1 MKRFYTLAL
10 GLMMGATTLFAQKTT
25 DLQFVTITGE
35 RDEAVETGTVK
46 DGAAID
52 ATEETFQGIASG
64 VALKNVSGSAQK
76 VVIKFELV
84 ELDNGSFS
92 CCFGGN
98 CNPYKELGTYYK
110 PELIY
115 DGEYISSKTFL
126 ESVCKANEIMDI
138 ESHWEPKSKGKCVV
152 KFTAY
157 KGVVDEEI
165 SDSEWQAY
173 YLVEGPSVTVN
184 FLNGVPSSISN
195 IENKDVDNNYY
206 DLAGRKVAKPTKG
219 IYVKNNKKVVVK

>member
-35 RDEAVETGTVK
+35 RNEAVETGTVK
-46 DGAAID
+46 DGAVID
-52 ATEETFQGIASG
+52 ATEETPTGITSGIA
-64 VALKNVSGSAQK
+64 VKNVTNNAQK
-76 VVIKFELV
+76 IAIKFEIV

-115 DGEYISSKTFL
+115 DGEYISSETFL
-126 ESVCKANEIMDI
+126 KSICKANEIMDI

-157 KGVVDEEI
+157 QGVVDDEV

>member
-25 DLQFVTITGE
+25 DLQFVTINE
-35 RDEAVETGTVK
+35 DKVETGVVK

-52 ATEETFQGIASG
+52 ATEETFQGITSG
-64 VALKNVSGSAQK
+64 IALKNVTGSAQK
-76 VVIKFELV
+76 VVLKFELV

-92 CCFGGN
+92 CCFGGF
-98 CNPYKELGTYYK
+98 CNPYKDLSTYYK
-110 PELIY
+110 PTLVY
-115 DGEYISSKTFL
+115 DGEYLMGKSFYT
-126 ESVCKANEIMDI
+126 CKANEIVDI
-138 ESHWEPKSKGKCVV
+138 NSHWEPKSNGKCVV

-157 KGVVDEEI
+157 QGVVDEDN
-165 SDSEWQAY
+165 SDSVTKFY
-173 YLVEGPSVTVN
+173 NLVEGPSVTVN

>member
-25 DLQFVTITGE
+25 DLQFVTITTGE
-35 RDEAVETGTVK
+35 GDDVVETGTVK

-52 ATEETFQGIASG
+52 ATEETFSGITSG
-64 VALKNVSGSAQK
+64 IALKNATGSAQK

-92 CCFGGN
+92 CCFGGQ
-98 CNPYKELGTYYK
+98 CNPYTELKTYYK
-110 PELIY
+110 PTLVY
-115 DGEYISSKTFL
+115 DGEYLMSKSFYT
-126 ESVCKANEIMDI
+126 CKANEIVDI

-157 KGVVDEEI
+157 QGVVDEDN
-165 SDSEWQAY
+165 SDSVTKFY
-173 YLVEGPSVTVN
+173 NLVEGPSVTVN

>member
-10 GLMMGATTLFAQKTT
+10 GLIRGAPTLFAQKTT

-35 RDEAVETGTVK
+35 GDDAVETGTVK
-46 DGAAID
+46 DGAVIEVSEIRD
-52 ATEETFQGIASG
+52 FYNDIAAG
-64 VALKNVSGSAQK
+64 LALKNVSGSAQK
-76 VVIKFELV
+76 VMLGFELL
-84 ELDNGSFS
+84 EIDNGNLT
-92 CCFGGN
+92 CCFN
-98 CNPYKELGTYYK
+98 VCKPYTELGKYYQ
-110 PELIY
+110 PDFVM
-115 DGEYISSKTFL
+115 DGEYIMGKSFSVLKSGIFKNL
-126 ESVCKANEIMDI
+126 EAEWKQEG
-138 ESHWEPKSKGKCVV
+138 KGKCVV

-157 KGVVDEEI
+157 KGEVDEEI

-173 YLVEGPSVTVN
+173 NLVEGPSVTVN

>member
-35 RDEAVETGTVK
+35 GDEAVETGTIK
-46 DGAAID
+46 DGAVID

-64 VALKNVSGSAQK
+64 VALKNVSGSDQK
-76 VVIKFELV
+76 IVIKFELV

-110 PELIY
+110 PDLIY

-138 ESHWEPKSKGKCVV
+138 ESHWEPKRKGKCVV

-165 SDSEWQAY
+165 SESEWQAY

>member
-25 DLQFVTITGE
+25 DLQFVTINE
-35 RDEAVETGTVK
+35 DNVETGVVK
-46 DGAAID
+46 DGAIID
-52 ATEETFQGIASG
+52 ATEETPLGITSG
-64 VALKNVSGSAQK
+64 LALKNATGSAQK

-92 CCFGGN
+92 CCFGGQ
-98 CNPYKELGTYYK
+98 CNPYTELKTYYK
-110 PELIY
+110 PTLVY
-115 DGEYISSKTFL
+115 DGEYLMAKSFYI
-126 ESVCKANEIMDI
+126 CKANEIVDLN
-138 ESHWEPKSKGKCVV
+138 SHWEPKSKGKCVV

-157 KGVVDEEI
+157 QGVVDEEI
-165 SDSEWQAY
+165 SDSQWQAY
-173 YLVEGPSVTVN
+173 NLVEGPSVTVD
-184 FLNGVPSSISN
+184 FLNGVPSSINN

>member
-25 DLQFVTITGE
+25 DLQFVTINE
-35 RDEAVETGTVK
+35 DKVETGTVK

-52 ATEETFQGIASG
+52 ATEETSQGITSG
-64 VALKNVSGSAQK
+64 IALKNATGSEQK
-76 VVIKFELV
+76 VVLKFELV

-92 CCFGGN
+92 CCFAGQ
-98 CNPYKELGTYYK
+98 CNPYTELKTYYR
-110 PELIY
+110 PTLVY
-115 DGEYISSKTFL
+115 DGEYLMGKSFYT
-126 ESVCKANEIMDI
+126 CKANEIVDI

-157 KGVVDEEI
+157 QGVVDEEN
-165 SDSEWQAY
+165 SDSETKFY
-173 YLVEGPSVTVN
+173 NLVEGPSVTVN

-195 IENKDVDNNYY
+195 IENQSVDNNYY

>member
-35 RDEAVETGTVK
+35 GDEAVETGTVK

-52 ATEETFQGIASG
+52 ATEETPLGITSG
-64 VALKNVSGSAQK
+64 LALKNTTESAQK
-76 VVIKFELV
+76 IVVKSEVL
-84 ELDNGSFS
+84 ELDNGAFSFCMGS
-92 CCFGGN
+92 TCSSWE
-98 CNPYKELGTYYK
+98 KTGTYYK
-110 PELIY
+110 PTLKKENDDIT
-115 DGEYISSKTFL
+115 GGFTVIESKKL
-126 ESVCKANEIMDI
+126 KDI
-138 ESHWEPKSKGKCVV
+138 EAHWVTNGKGKCVV

-173 YLVEGPSVTVN
+173 NLVEGPSVTVN

>member
-35 RDEAVETGTVK
+35 GDEAVETGTVK

-64 VALKNVSGSAQK
+64 VALKNVSGSDQK
-76 VVIKFELV
+76 IVVKSEVL
-84 ELDNGSFS
+84 ELDNGAFSFCMGS
-92 CCFGGN
+92 TCSSW
-98 CNPYKELGTYYK
+98 KKTGTYYK
-110 PELIY
+110 PTLKKENDDITGGFTVIKSKEL
-115 DGEYISSKTFL
+115 K
-126 ESVCKANEIMDI
+126 DI
-138 ESHWEPKSKGKCVV
+138 EAHWVTNGKGKCVV

-165 SDSEWQAY
+165 SDSEWKVY
-173 YLVEGPSVTVN
+173 NLVEGPSVTVN

>member
-25 DLQFVTITGE
+25 DLQFVTINE
-35 RDEAVETGTVK
+35 DKVETGVVK

-52 ATEETFQGIASG
+52 ATEETFQGITSG
-64 VALKNVSGSAQK
+64 IALKNATGSAQK
-76 VVIKFELV
+76 VVIKFKLV

-92 CCFGGN
+92 CCFGGQ
-98 CNPYKELGTYYK
+98 CNPYNDLGTYYK
-110 PELIY
+110 PTLVY

-126 ESVCKANEIMDI
+126 HSVCQANKIMDI

-157 KGVVDEEI
+157 KGEIDEEI

-173 YLVEGPSVTVN
+173 NLVEGPSVIVN

>member
-35 RDEAVETGTVK
+35 GDEAVETGTIK
-46 DGAAID
+46 DGAIID
-52 ATEETFQGIASG
+52 ATEETPLGITSG
-64 VALKNVSGSAQK
+64 LALKNTTESAQK
-76 VVIKFELV
+76 IVVKSEVL
-84 ELDNGSFS
+84 ELDNGAFSFCMGS
-92 CCFGGN
+92 TCSSWE
-98 CNPYKELGTYYK
+98 KTGTYYK
-110 PELIY
+110 PTLKKKNDDITGGFTIIE
-115 DGEYISSKTFL
+115 SKKL
-126 ESVCKANEIMDI
+126 KDI
-138 ESHWEPKSKGKCVV
+138 EAHWVTNGKGKCVV

-173 YLVEGPSVTVN
+173 NLVEGPSVTVN

>member
-35 RDEAVETGTVK
+35 GDEAVETGTIK
-46 DGAAID
+46 DGAVID

>member
-35 RDEAVETGTVK
+35 GDEAVETGTIK
-46 DGAAID
+46 DGAVID

-165 SDSEWQAY
+165 SESEWQAY

>member
-25 DLQFVTITGE
+25 DLQFVTINE
-35 RDEAVETGTVK
+35 DNVETGVVK
-46 DGAAID
+46 DGVAID
-52 ATEETFQGIASG
+52 ATEETPLGITSG
-64 VALKNVSGSAQK
+64 LALKNVSGSAQK

-92 CCFGGN
+92 CCFGGL
-98 CNPYKELGTYYK
+98 CNPYKDLGTYYK
-110 PELIY
+110 PTLVY
-115 DGEYISSKTFL
+115 DGEYL
-126 ESVCKANEIMDI
+126 MAESFYICKANEIVDI
-138 ESHWEPKSKGKCVV
+138 NSHWEPKSKGKCVV

-157 KGVVDEEI
+157 KGVVDDEI
-165 SDSEWQAY
+165 SDSQWQAY
-173 YLVEGPSVTVN
+173 NLVEGPSVTVN
-184 FLNGVPSSISN
+184 FLNGVPSSINN

>member
-25 DLQFVTITGE
+25 DLQFVTVTGE
-35 RDEAVETGTVK
+35 GEEAVETGTVK
-46 DGAAID
+46 DGAVID
-52 ATEETFQGIASG
+52 ATEETFQGIISG
-64 VALKNVSGSAQK
+64 LALKNVSGSAQK
-76 VVIKFELV
+76 NLLGFEIL
-84 ELDNGSFS
+84 EIDNGNTT
-92 CCFGGN
+92 CCYNDCKNYTKIG
-98 CNPYKELGTYYK
+98 KYYQ
-110 PELIY
+110 PEFVM
-115 DGEYISSKTFL
+115 DGEYYM
-126 ESVCKANEIMDI
+126 ANSFKVLKSGEFKNLQT
-138 ESHWEPKSKGKCVV
+138 EWASKSKGKCVV

-157 KGVVDEEI
+157 QGVVDEEI

-173 YLVEGPSVTVN
+173 NLVEGPSVTVN

>member
-25 DLQFVTITGE
+25 DLQFVTINE
-35 RDEAVETGTVK
+35 DKVETGVVK

-52 ATEETFQGIASG
+52 ATEETFQGITSG
-64 VALKNVSGSAQK
+64 LALKNTTESAQK
-76 VVIKFELV
+76 IVVKSEVL
-84 ELDNGSFS
+84 ELDNGAFS
-92 CCFGGN
+92 ICMGTTCSS
-98 CNPYKELGTYYK
+98 YKEVGTYYK
-110 PELIY
+110 PTLVY
-115 DGEYISSKTFL
+115 DGEYLMAKSFC
-126 ESVCKANEIMDI
+126 VCKANEFVDLD
-138 ESHWEPKSKGKCVV
+138 SHWEPKSKGKCVV

-157 KGVVDEEI
+157 KGEIDKEI

-173 YLVEGPSVTVN
+173 NLVEGPSVTVN

>member
-1 MKRFYTLAL
+1 MKRFYALAL

-25 DLQFVTITGE
+25 DLQFVTITTGE
-35 RDEAVETGTVK
+35 GDDVVETGTVK

-52 ATEETFQGIASG
+52 ATEETFSGITSG
-64 VALKNVSGSAQK
+64 IALKNATGSAQK

-84 ELDNGSFS
+84 ELDNGSFA
-92 CCFGGN
+92 CCFGGQ
-98 CNPYKELGTYYK
+98 CNPYTELKTYYK
-110 PELIY
+110 PTLVY
-115 DGEYISSKTFL
+115 DGEYLMGKSFYT
-126 ESVCKANEIMDI
+126 CKANEIVDI
-138 ESHWEPKSKGKCVV
+138 DSHWEPKSKGKCVV

-157 KGVVDEEI
+157 QGVVDEDN
-165 SDSEWQAY
+165 SDTVTKFY
-173 YLVEGPSVTVN
+173 NLVEGPSVTVN

>member
-1 MKRFYTLAL
+1 
-10 GLMMGATTLFAQKTT
+10 MGATTLFAQKTT
-25 DLQFVTITGE
+25 DLQFVTINE
-35 RDEAVETGTVK
+35 DKVETGVVK

-52 ATEETFQGIASG
+52 ATEETFQGITSG
-64 VALKNVSGSAQK
+64 LALKNVTGSAQNA
-76 VVIKFELV
+76 VIKFELV

-92 CCFGGN
+92 CCFGDQ
-98 CNPYKELGTYYK
+98 CNHYTELKTYYK
-110 PELIY
+110 PELVY
-115 DGEYISSKTFL
+115 DGEYLKAKSFYI
-126 ESVCKANEIMDI
+126 CKANQNIDLD
-138 ESHWEPKSKGKCVV
+138 SHWEPKSKGKCVV

-157 KGVVDEEI
+157 QGVVDEEN
-165 SDSEWQAY
+165 SDSETKFY
-173 YLVEGPSVTVN
+173 NLVEGPSVTVN

>member
-25 DLQFVTITGE
+25 DLQFVTINE
-35 RDEAVETGTVK
+35 DNVETGVVK

-52 ATEETFQGIASG
+52 ATEETFSGITSG
-64 VALKNVSGSAQK
+64 LALKNVTGSAQK

-92 CCFGGN
+92 CCFGGQ
-98 CNPYKELGTYYK
+98 CNPYKDLGTYYK
-110 PELIY
+110 PTLVY
-115 DGEYISSKTFL
+115 DGEYISSKTF
-126 ESVCKANEIMDI
+126 EKSICKANKFVDL

-157 KGVVDEEI
+157 KGEIDEEN
-165 SDSEWQAY
+165 SDSETQFYKLA
-173 YLVEGPSVTVN
+173 EGPSVTVN

>member
-52 ATEETFQGIASG
+52 ATEETFSGITSG

-110 PELIY
+110 PTLQKENDDIT
-115 DGEYISSKTFL
+115 GGFTVIESKKL
-126 ESVCKANEIMDI
+126 KDI
-138 ESHWEPKSKGKCVV
+138 EAHWVTNGKGKCVV

>member
-25 DLQFVTITGE
+25 DLQFVTINE
-35 RDEAVETGTVK
+35 DNVETGVVK
-46 DGAAID
+46 DGAIID
-52 ATEETFQGIASG
+52 ATEETPLGITSG
-64 VALKNVSGSAQK
+64 LALKNATGSAQK
-76 VVIKFELV
+76 VVLKFELV

-92 CCFGGN
+92 CCFGGQ
-98 CNPYKELGTYYK
+98 CNPYTELKTYYK
-110 PELIY
+110 PTLVY
-115 DGEYISSKTFL
+115 DGEYLMAKSFYI
-126 ESVCKANEIMDI
+126 CKANEIVDI
-138 ESHWEPKSKGKCVV
+138 NSHWEPKSKGKCVV

-157 KGVVDEEI
+157 QGVVDEEI
-165 SDSEWQAY
+165 SDSQWQVY
-173 YLVEGPSVTVN
+173 NLVEGPSVTVN

-219 IYVKNNKKVVVK
+219 IYVKNNKKVIVK

>member
-35 RDEAVETGTVK
+35 GDEAVETGTVK

-52 ATEETFQGIASG
+52 ATEDTFRGITSG
-64 VALKNVSGSAQK
+64 LALKNVSGSAQK

-98 CNPYKELGTYYK
+98 CNPYTELKTYYK
-110 PELIY
+110 PELVY

-126 ESVCKANEIMDI
+126 KSICQANKIMDI
-138 ESHWEPKSKGKCVV
+138 DSHWESKSKGKCVV

-157 KGVVDEEI
+157 QGVVDEEN
-165 SDSEWQAY
+165 SDSETKFY
-173 YLVEGPSVTVN
+173 NLVEGPSVTVN

>member
-1 MKRFYTLAL
+1 MKRFYALAL

-25 DLQFVTITGE
+25 DLQFVTITTGE
-35 RDEAVETGTVK
+35 GDDVVETGTVK

-52 ATEETFQGIASG
+52 ATEETFSGITSG
-64 VALKNVSGSAQK
+64 IALKNATGSAQK

-92 CCFGGN
+92 CCFGGQ
-98 CNPYKELGTYYK
+98 CNPYTELKTYYK
-110 PELIY
+110 PTLVY
-115 DGEYISSKTFL
+115 DGEYLMAKSFYT
-126 ESVCKANEIMDI
+126 CKANEIVDI
-138 ESHWEPKSKGKCVV
+138 ESHWKPKSKGKCVV

-157 KGVVDEEI
+157 QGVVDEEI
-165 SDSEWQAY
+165 SDSQLQAY
-173 YLVEGPSVTVN
+173 NLVEGPSVTVN

>member
-35 RDEAVETGTVK
+35 GDEAVETGTIK

-64 VALKNVSGSAQK
+64 VALKNATGSAQK
-76 VVIKFELV
+76 VVLKFELV

-92 CCFGGN
+92 CCFGGQ
-98 CNPYKELGTYYK
+98 CNPYTELKTYYK
-110 PELIY
+110 PTLVY
-115 DGEYISSKTFL
+115 DGEYLMAKSFYI
-126 ESVCKANEIMDI
+126 CKANEIVDI
-138 ESHWEPKSKGKCVV
+138 NSHWEPKSKGKCVV

-157 KGVVDEEI
+157 QGVVDDEV
-165 SDSEWQAY
+165 SDSQWQAY
-173 YLVEGPSVTVN
+173 NLVEGPSVTVN

>member
-25 DLQFVTITGE
+25 DLQFVTINE
-35 RDEAVETGTVK
+35 DNVETGVVK

-52 ATEETFQGIASG
+52 ATEETPLGITSG
-64 VALKNVSGSAQK
+64 LALKNATGSAQK
-76 VVIKFELV
+76 VVLKFELV

-92 CCFGGN
+92 CCFGGQ
-98 CNPYKELGTYYK
+98 CNPYTELKTYYK
-110 PELIY
+110 PTLVY
-115 DGEYISSKTFL
+115 DGEYLMAKSFYI
-126 ESVCKANEIMDI
+126 CKANEIVDI
-138 ESHWEPKSKGKCVV
+138 NSHWEPKSKGKCVV

-157 KGVVDEEI
+157 QGVVDDEV
-165 SDSEWQAY
+165 SDSQWQAY
-173 YLVEGPSVTVN
+173 NLVEGPSVTVN

-219 IYVKNNKKVVVK
+219 IYVKNNKKVIVK

>member
-25 DLQFVTITGE
+25 DLQFVTINE
-35 RDEAVETGTVK
+35 DNVETGVVK

-52 ATEETFQGIASG
+52 ATEETPLGITSG
-64 VALKNVSGSAQK
+64 LALKNATGSAQK
-76 VVIKFELV
+76 VVLKFELV

-92 CCFGGN
+92 CCFGGQ
-98 CNPYKELGTYYK
+98 CNPYTELKTYYK
-110 PELIY
+110 PTLVY
-115 DGEYISSKTFL
+115 DGEYLMAKSFYI
-126 ESVCKANEIMDI
+126 CKANEIVDI
-138 ESHWEPKSKGKCVV
+138 NSHWEPKSKGKCVV

-165 SDSEWQAY
+165 SDSEWKVY
-173 YLVEGPSVTVN
+173 NLVEGPSVTVN

>member
-1 MKRFYTLAL
+1 MKKFYTLAL

-35 RDEAVETGTVK
+35 GDEAVETGTIK

-52 ATEETFQGIASG
+52 ATEETFSGITSG
-64 VALKNVSGSAQK
+64 VALKNVSGSDQK
-76 VVIKFELV
+76 IVVKSEVL
-84 ELDNGSFS
+84 ELDNGAFSFCMGTTCS
-92 CCFGGN
+92 SW
-98 CNPYKELGTYYK
+98 KELGTYYK
-110 PELIY
+110 PTLQKENDDIT
-115 DGEYISSKTFL
+115 GGFTVIESKKL
-126 ESVCKANEIMDI
+126 KDI
-138 ESHWEPKSKGKCVV
+138 EAHWVTNGKGKCVV

-157 KGVVDEEI
+157 KGVVDEEN
-165 SDSEWQAY
+165 SASEWQVY

>member
-25 DLQFVTITGE
+25 DLQFVTINE
-35 RDEAVETGTVK
+35 DNVETGVVK

-52 ATEETFQGIASG
+52 ATEETPLGITSG
-64 VALKNVSGSAQK
+64 LALKNATGSAQK
-76 VVIKFELV
+76 VVLKFELV

-92 CCFGGN
+92 CCFGGQ
-98 CNPYKELGTYYK
+98 CNPYTELKTYYK
-110 PELIY
+110 PTLVY
-115 DGEYISSKTFL
+115 DGEYLMAKSFYI
-126 ESVCKANEIMDI
+126 CKANESVDI
-138 ESHWEPKSKGKCVV
+138 NSHWEPKSKGKCVV

-157 KGVVDEEI
+157 QGVVDDEV
-165 SDSEWQAY
+165 SDSQWQAY
-173 YLVEGPSVTVN
+173 NLVEGPSVTVN

-219 IYVKNNKKVVVK
+219 IYVKNNKKVIVK

>member
-25 DLQFVTITGE
+25 DLQFVTINE
-35 RDEAVETGTVK
+35 DKVETGVVK

-52 ATEETFQGIASG
+52 ATEETFQGITSG
-64 VALKNVSGSAQK
+64 LALKNTTGSAQK
-76 VVIKFELV
+76 IVVKSEVL
-84 ELDNGSFS
+84 ELDNGAFS
-92 CCFGGN
+92 ICMGTTCSS
-98 CNPYKELGTYYK
+98 YKEVGTYYK
-110 PELIY
+110 PTLVY
-115 DGEYISSKTFL
+115 DGEYLKAGSFC
-126 ESVCKANEIMDI
+126 VCNANEFVDLD
-138 ESHWEPKSKGKCVV
+138 SHWEPKSKGKCVV

-157 KGVVDEEI
+157 KGEIDEEI

-173 YLVEGPSVTVN
+173 NLIEGPSVTVN

>member
-46 DGAAID
+46 DGAVID
-52 ATEETFQGIASG
+52 ATEETPTGITSGIA
-64 VALKNVSGSAQK
+64 VKNVSGSAQK

-138 ESHWEPKSKGKCVV
+138 ESHWESHSKGKSVV
-152 KFTAY
+152 KFTAH
-157 KGVVDEEI
+157 KGVVDDEV

>member
-25 DLQFVTITGE
+25 DLQFVTITTGE
-35 RDEAVETGTVK
+35 GDDVVETGTVK

-52 ATEETFQGIASG
+52 ATEETFQGITSG
-64 VALKNVSGSAQK
+64 LALKNATGSAQK
-76 VVIKFELV
+76 VVLKFELV

-92 CCFGGN
+92 CCFGGF
-98 CNPYKELGTYYK
+98 CNPYNDLSTYYK
-110 PELIY
+110 PTLVY
-115 DGEYISSKTFL
+115 DGEYLMAKSFYI
-126 ESVCKANEIMDI
+126 CKANEIVDI
-138 ESHWEPKSKGKCVV
+138 NSHWEPKSKGKCVV

-157 KGVVDEEI
+157 QGVVDDEI
-165 SDSEWQAY
+165 SDSQWQAY
-173 YLVEGPSVTVN
+173 NLVEGPSVTVN

>member
-35 RDEAVETGTVK
+35 GDEAVETGTIK
-46 DGAAID
+46 DGAVID

-115 DGEYISSKTFL
+115 DGEYISSETFL
-126 ESVCKANEIMDI
+126 KSICKANEIMDI

>member
-25 DLQFVTITGE
+25 DLQFVTINE
-35 RDEAVETGTVK
+35 DNVETGVVK
-46 DGAAID
+46 DGAIID
-52 ATEETFQGIASG
+52 ATEETPLGITSG
-64 VALKNVSGSAQK
+64 LALKNATGSAQK
-76 VVIKFELV
+76 LVLKFELV

-92 CCFGGN
+92 CCFGGQ
-98 CNPYKELGTYYK
+98 CNPYTELKTYYK
-110 PELIY
+110 PTLVY
-115 DGEYISSKTFL
+115 DGEYLMGKSFYT
-126 ESVCKANEIMDI
+126 CKANEIVDI
-138 ESHWEPKSKGKCVV
+138 DSHWEPKSKGKCVV

-157 KGVVDEEI
+157 QGVVDEEN
-165 SDSEWQAY
+165 SDSETKFY
-173 YLVEGPSVTVN
+173 NLVEGPSVTVN
-184 FLNGVPSSISN
+184 FLNGVPSSINN

>member
-25 DLQFVTITGE
+25 DLQFVTINE
-35 RDEAVETGTVK
+35 DNVETGVVK

-52 ATEETFQGIASG
+52 ATEETFQGITSG
-64 VALKNVSGSAQK
+64 IALKNVTGSAQK
-76 VVIKFELV
+76 VVLKFELV

-92 CCFGGN
+92 CCFGGQ
-98 CNPYKELGTYYK
+98 CNPYTELKTYYK
-110 PELIY
+110 PTLVY
-115 DGEYISSKTFL
+115 DGEYLMGKSFYT
-126 ESVCKANEIMDI
+126 CKANEIVDI
-138 ESHWEPKSKGKCVV
+138 DSHWEPKSKGKCVV

-157 KGVVDEEI
+157 QGVVDEEN
-165 SDSEWQAY
+165 SDSETKFY
-173 YLVEGPSVTVN
+173 NLVEGPSVTVN
-184 FLNGVPSSISN
+184 FLNGVPSSINN

>member
-35 RDEAVETGTVK
+35 GDEAVETGTIK
-46 DGAAID
+46 DGAIID
-52 ATEETFQGIASG
+52 ATEETPLGITSG
-64 VALKNVSGSAQK
+64 LALKNTTESAQK
-76 VVIKFELV
+76 IVVKSEVL
-84 ELDNGSFS
+84 ELDNGAFSFCMGS
-92 CCFGGN
+92 TCSSWE
-98 CNPYKELGTYYK
+98 KTGTYYK
-110 PELIY
+110 PTLKKKNDDITGGFTVIE
-115 DGEYISSKTFL
+115 SKKL
-126 ESVCKANEIMDI
+126 KDI
-138 ESHWEPKSKGKCVV
+138 EAHWVTNGKGKCVV

-173 YLVEGPSVTVN
+173 NLVEGPSVTVN
-184 FLNGVPSSISN
+184 FLNGVPSSINN